1 MIYFRATHVPVGED
15 QVQHLQLAHHLAK
28 LFNNKYGVT
37 FPLCHSIV
45 ADDPSARLKSLREP
59 TKKMSKSDPDPKS
72 AIYLTDTPKQ
82 ILNKVKK
89 GITDFTS
96 EVTYDYDGRPGV
108 ANLITIHSLA
118 TGMSPEVI
126 CESAK
131 GIDTGKYKFK
141 VAEALIEHLNPIREK
156 IEDYLKHP
164 EFLEQILSEGGQKAS
179 FIAEATLAEVKEKV
193 GLRNLNSAKRKIS
206 SVKNVC

>member
-1 MIYFRATHVPVGED
+1 
-15 QVQHLQLAHHLAK
+15 
-28 LFNNKYGVT
+28 
-37 FPLCHSIV
+37 
-45 ADDPSARLKSLREP
+45 
-59 TKKMSKSDPDPKS
+59 MSKSDPDPKS
-72 AIYLTDTPKQ
+72 AIYLTDSPKQ
-82 ILNKVKK
+82 VLEKIKK

-96 EVTYDYDGRPGV
+96 EVTYDPENRPGV

-118 TGMSPEVI
+118 SGMSPEAL

-131 GIDTGKYKFK
+131 EIDTGKYKFK

-164 EFLEQILSEGGQKAS
+164 EFLEQILSEGGEKAS

-193 GLRNLNSAKRKIS
+193 GLRNLRSAKSTIS
-206 SVKNVC
+206 SFKTAC